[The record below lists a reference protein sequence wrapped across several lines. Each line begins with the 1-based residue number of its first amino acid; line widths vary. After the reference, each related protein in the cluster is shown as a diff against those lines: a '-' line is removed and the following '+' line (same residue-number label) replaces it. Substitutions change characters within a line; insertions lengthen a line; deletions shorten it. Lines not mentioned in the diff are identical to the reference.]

1 MIDTLA
7 QLDKE
12 IFLYLNNLGNATWD
26 GFWLVVTNKWAS
38 IPLYFGLL
46 ILLYKFLTLRE
57 FFIVIGSIVLLILCT
72 DQTANFFKDNFQRLR
87 PCNLPY
93 EDRSVARC
101 GKFGFF
107 SAHAASSMALAIF
120 IGFSLK
126 AYNKYILPG
135 LIIWSLMLGYSRI
148 YLGVHYPGDVLV
160 GLSFGLFYGA
170 LFFYLNKY
178 ITFYYMAS
186 QTNFKER
193 KTEPIN
199 K

>member
-12 IFLYLNNLGNATWD
+12 IFLYLNNLGNPSWD
-26 GFWLVVTNKWAS
+26 QFWLVVTNKFAS
-38 IPLYFGLL
+38 IPLYLGLL
-46 ILLYKFLTLRE
+46 FLLYKFLSLRE
-57 FFIVIGSIVLLILCT
+57 FLIVIGSIVLLIVCT

-126 AYNKYILPG
+126 TYNKYILPG
-135 LIIWSLMLGYSRI
+135 LLIWSLMLGYSRI
-148 YLGVHYPGDVLV
+148 YLGVHYPGDVVV
-160 GLSFGLFYGA
+160 GLGFGVFYGL
-170 LFFYLNKY
+170 LFFYLNKLITTY
-178 ITFYYMAS
+178 IKIPQS
-186 QTNFKER
+186 SVVER
-193 KTEPIN
+193 
-199 K
+199 